1 MKNRL
6 FSPPVEISA
15 ICSRVLF
22 IFKEDLIVNTLVN
35 TESNTENTLENE
47 DFLKLKVTGSW
58 FSEFVYSTNKR
69 YKTIYIILI
78 L

>member
-22 IFKEDLIVNTLVN
+22 IFKEDLI
-35 TESNTENTLENE
+35 EYIENTLENE
-47 DFLKLKVTGSW
+47 GFLKLKVTGSW